1 MSIGV
6 VSLELRGLNYIIP
19 EEFLSLIFCD
29 FKEKENNIYQMVG
42 DVLVYFI
49 TSYIHTF
56 TLYTI

>member
-19 EEFLSLIFCD
+19 EEFLSSIFCD
-29 FKEKENNIYQMVG
+29 FKEKENIYQMVG
-42 DVLVYFI
+42 EVLAYFI